1 VRADLVPAADGS
13 ITFGQL
19 FAMQPFGNNLN
30 IKTLTGA
37 QLKAVLEQQF
47 DSGTNTAA
55 DPNMLLPS
63 RGFAFAYDLSRP
75 AGQRIVAMTLEGKP
89 IDLDARYRVTVVNFL
104 STGGDN
110 FTVLTQGTDL
120 TDPNI
125 VDVDASEAYLKSGGD
140 VPKLGRIEDR
150 TPKL

>member
-1 VRADLVPAADGS
+1 
-13 ITFGQL
+13 
-19 FAMQPFGNNLN
+19 
-30 IKTLTGA
+30 
-37 QLKAVLEQQF
+37 
-47 DSGTNTAA
+47 
-55 DPNMLLPS
+55 MLLPS